1 MKELLVAG
9 IAVTAF
15 GVIQAIAADA
25 HVGSSSD
32 PPAGLPYVSEQ
43 PRPPDPPRIRAFS
56 WTGCYL
62 GFDFG
67 GRIPDTVANGQFAD
81 PIGPSTFC
89 VPTTVAAS
97 SGSNDASSARMP
109 AGGQADCDVQIARHQ
124 GTAQQTE
131 SVGLIAPVIQAWT
144 AVSSSGSLMLKADA
158 VATARDRFKLA
169 IIAARSYVANN
180 YPWLL
185 FLFLIPT
192 ALGWIGWITLQVFK
206 SMPNVLS
213 KIGALLGWGGF
224 WVGCLGGGCSYFLN
238 GPYTIPI
245 VSWGGF
251 AWIAGVYVIL
261 TWAKLWEQRRLGS
274 SPVQSVQANADL
286 SQPQPDSAPNSFC
299 HELLVVERWL
309 RVISELKQDS
319 HESHGGD
326 SEGEQICCS
335 VREAGNERQDI
346 RFSQGNV
353 VLLMR
358 GQPSNRGRT
367 QSSSPLRGHHRQDW
381 HQHRRARCTGPA
393 SS

>member
-25 HVGSSSD
+25 HVASSSD
-32 PPAGLPYVSEQ
+32 PPAGLLYVSEQ
-43 PRPPDPPRIRAFS
+43 PRLPDPPRIPAFS

-67 GRIPDTVANGQFAD
+67 GRIPDTVADRQSAD
-81 PIGPSTFC
+81 PVGARTLC
-89 VPTTVAAS
+89 APTTVAVS
-97 SGSNDASSARMP
+97 SGSNDAGSVRILARS
-109 AGGQADCDVQIARHQ
+109 QVDCDVQNARHR

-158 VATARDRFKLA
+158 IATAADRFKLA
-169 IIAARSYVANN
+169 IIAACAYVANN

-192 ALGWIGWITLQVFK
+192 ALGLIGWLTFQVFK

-224 WVGCLGGGCSYFLN
+224 WVACLGGGCSYFLN

-251 AWIAGVYVIL
+251 AWIAGVYVTL
-261 TWAKLWEQRRLGS
+261 TWAKLWEQRWLGS
-274 SPVQSVQANADL
+274 SPVQSVQANAEL
-286 SQPQPDSAPNSFC
+286 SQPQPDSAPNSLC
-299 HELLVVERWL
+299 HELLVVECWL
-309 RVISELKQDS
+309 RVINELKQDS
-319 HESHGGD
+319 HESHGSD
-326 SEGEQICCS
+326 SEGEQISRS
-335 VREAGNERQDI
+335 VREAGKEGPDI

-358 GQPSNRGRT
+358 DQLSNRRRT
-367 QSSSPLRGHHRQDW
+367 QSLSPPRGHHRQDW